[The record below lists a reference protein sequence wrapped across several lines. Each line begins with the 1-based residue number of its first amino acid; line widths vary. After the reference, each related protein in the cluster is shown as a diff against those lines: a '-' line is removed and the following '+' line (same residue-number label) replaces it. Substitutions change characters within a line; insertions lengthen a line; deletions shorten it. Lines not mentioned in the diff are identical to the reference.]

1 MSRFK
6 RFVCLE
12 TLPVL
17 AISFMLSAPAMSQ
30 ASLETVQ
37 VTQLARRFNQDV
49 PKKAAWQWDM
59 IWDDGAMFKGG
70 YSGQGIFV
78 DPGRDIVAVWYG
90 TSGTDGE
97 NHQLLPLTRKLSKV
111 CDVNRSG
118 QQIVE
123 WDKSV

>member
-12 TLPVL
+12 MLPVL

-49 PKKAAWQWDM
+49 PKKAAWQ
-59 IWDDGAMFKGG
+59 
-70 YSGQGIFV
+70 
-78 DPGRDIVAVWYG
+78 
-90 TSGTDGE
+90 
-97 NHQLLPLTRKLSKV
+97 
-111 CDVNRSG
+111 
-118 QQIVE
+118 
-123 WDKSV
+123 